1 MPLVLTLK
9 GIKFLFIIFITLCV
23 SMLSSGGCERRGRRN
38 IVCNASLY
46 IGDEDMYC
54 GFCDEKFFASNKK
67 SSSGRGERQLAVKLQ
82 NIRGFDFDF
91 LFDPTEEGGLFL
103 RTIL

>member
-1 MPLVLTLK
+1 
-9 GIKFLFIIFITLCV
+9 
-23 SMLSSGGCERRGRRN
+23 
-38 IVCNASLY
+38 
-46 IGDEDMYC
+46 MYFV
-54 GFCDEKFFASNKK
+54 FCDEKFFASNKK